1 VSRSKGWKCLKHQY
15 NGPNQKKTEINK
27 ENVEATDNIPEV
39 IFITI
44 IEFCINEITK
54 GYTKVESI

>member
-1 VSRSKGWKCLKHQY
+1 MALIRKI
-15 NGPNQKKTEINK
+15 TEINK
-27 ENVEATDNIPEV
+27 GNVEATDNIPEV

-44 IEFCINEITK
+44 VEFCINKITK